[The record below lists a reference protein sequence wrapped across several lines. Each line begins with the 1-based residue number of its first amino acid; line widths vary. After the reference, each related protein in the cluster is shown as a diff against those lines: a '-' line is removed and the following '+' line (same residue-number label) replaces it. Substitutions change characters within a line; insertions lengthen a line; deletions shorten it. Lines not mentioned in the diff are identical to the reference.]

1 MLYPQKGLI
10 AIGSSLRRPTA
21 PSAAAVVSTF
31 IIAPTSTPCSQLNAS
46 QTSGTSSDLLPP
58 KRMADTGTPRGSSHL
73 GESIGYWPMG
83 KVNLE
88 FGWAAGAPP
97 GFQGL
102 PCQSNTEAAGGCP
115 SHQGVRSAVM
125 PTFVNTVSFRID
137 SMRFGLVFS

>member
-10 AIGSSLRRPTA
+10 AIGSSLRRPIA

-31 IIAPTSTPCSQLNAS
+31 IIAPTSTPCSQLSAS
-46 QTSGTSSDLLPP
+46 QTSGTSSDLRPP
-58 KRMADTGTPRGSSHL
+58 KRMADTGTPFGSSHL
-73 GESIGYWPMG
+73 GERTGYWQMG

-102 PCQSNTEAAGGCP
+102 PCQSSTEATGGCA
-115 SHQGVRSAVM
+115 SHQGVRSGVI
-125 PTFVNTVSFRID
+125 PTFVKIVFFLIA
-137 SMRFGLVFS
+137 SM

>member
-10 AIGSSLRRPTA
+10 AIGSSLSLPTA

-31 IIAPTSTPCSQLNAS
+31 IIAPMRTPCSQLNAS

-58 KRMADTGTPRGSSHL
+58 KRMADTGTPCGSSDL
-73 GESIGYWPMG
+73 GESMGYWPMG

-88 FGWAAGAPP
+88 FGCAAGAPP

-102 PCQSNTEAAGGCP
+102 PCQSNTEGVGGCA
-115 SHQGVRSAVM
+115 SHQGLRSAV
-125 PTFVNTVSFRID
+125 I
-137 SMRFGLVFS
+137 